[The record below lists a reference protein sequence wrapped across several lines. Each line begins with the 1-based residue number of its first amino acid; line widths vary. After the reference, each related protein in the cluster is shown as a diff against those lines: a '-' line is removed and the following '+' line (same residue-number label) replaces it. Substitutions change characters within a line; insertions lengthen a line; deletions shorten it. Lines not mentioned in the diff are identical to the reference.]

1 MQVICPLKVDTLAD
15 VQHTVVVE
23 DLGVPETHLH
33 LALERWL
40 ATVSLYTWYKYL
52 CSQKQEDIRPRLR
65 QAAVIKAALMPT
77 AP

>member
-23 DLGVPETHLH
+23 DLGVPETHLY

-40 ATVSLYTWYKYL
+40 RGESFKTAVS
-52 CSQKQEDIRPRLR
+52 SPRRPKRFKR
-65 QAAVIKAALMPT
+65 GESDPRCNRFVVRISV
-77 AP
+77 